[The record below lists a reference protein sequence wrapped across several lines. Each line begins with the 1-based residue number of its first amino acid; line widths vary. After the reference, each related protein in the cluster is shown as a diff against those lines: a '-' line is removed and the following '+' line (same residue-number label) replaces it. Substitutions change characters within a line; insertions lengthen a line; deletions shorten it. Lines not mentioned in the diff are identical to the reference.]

1 MAYSSITK
9 PSLHFNTKLYTG
21 NEAVTTH
28 TGLGFQPDWCWIK
41 DRTQANHNHNLID
54 AVRAAP
60 NIIMSDNTTSQIT
73 DSTDGFTAFASDGF
87 TLGANTSGTQ
97 SYELNKNGNNYVAW
111 NWKGNGAGSTN
122 TSGSI
127 NSTVS
132 VNTTAGFSIVKWT
145 GDNSSVGT
153 IGHGLGVAPSFYVVK
168 RLDATDNWYAYSKFV
183 GNTKVLYL
191 DLTNSQSGA
200 SINYWNNTDP
210 TTTVFTVGDAFRST
224 GNYIAYCF
232 ADKKGYS
239 KFGKYTGNGNADGTF
254 VYTGFKPAFTFLKR
268 TDATGGWIAVDNK
281 RDTFNVAGNFL
292 YPNDNGAEQDLR
304 TSHTPLDFLSNGMK
318 MRSSNLTGTTS
329 LNISDA
335 TYIYWAFAEEPLV
348 ANVGSSIPATA
359 R

>member
-1 MAYSSITK
+1 MAYTTINK

-21 NEAVTTH
+21 
-28 TGLGFQPDWCWIK
+28 TGSELAISGVGFQPDWTWIK
-41 DRTQANHNHNLID
+41 RRDATANGGMFDVVRGATKLI
-54 AVRAAP
+54 
-60 NIIMSDNTTSQIT
+60 SSSQ
-73 DSTDGFTAFASDGF
+73 TDGEQTLAQSLKSFDSDGF
-87 TLGANTSGTQ
+87 TLGTGPNGYVNTSSSSTV
-97 SYELNKNGNNYVAW
+97 SW
-111 NWKGNGAGSTN
+111 NWKAGGAGSTN

-145 GDNSSVGT
+145 GDNNSSGT

-200 SINYWNNTDP
+200 STNYWNNTDP

-239 KFGKYTGNGNADGTF
+239 KFGKYTGNGNADGRF
-254 VYTGFKPAFTFLKR
+254 VYTGFKPAFVMIKQINT
-268 TDATGGWIAVDNK
+268 TGNWALSDNK
-281 RDTFNVAGNFL
+281 RNNTGGGNFVAHTL
-292 YPNDNGAEQDLR
+292 AANLANGESYFGGGSSNKQDY
-304 TSHTPLDFLSNGMK
+304 LSNGFK
-318 MRSSNLTGTTS
+318 IRDTGGYANT
-329 LNISDA
+329 DGG

-348 ANVGSSIPATA
+348 ANVGQGIPATA

>member
-1 MAYSSITK
+1 MAYTTINK

-21 NEAVTTH
+21 
-28 TGLGFQPDWCWIK
+28 TGSELAISGVGFQPDWTWIK
-41 DRTQANHNHNLID
+41 RRDATAHGGMFDVVRGATKLI
-54 AVRAAP
+54 
-60 NIIMSDNTTSQIT
+60 SSSQ
-73 DSTDGFTAFASDGF
+73 TDGEQTLAQSLKSFDSDGF
-87 TLGANTSGTQ
+87 TLGTGPNGYVNTSSSSTV
-97 SYELNKNGNNYVAW
+97 SW
-111 NWKGNGAGSTN
+111 NWKAGGAGSTN

-132 VNTTAGFSIVKWT
+132 VSTTAGFSIVKWT
-145 GDNSSVGT
+145 GDNNSSGT

-239 KFGKYTGNGNADGTF
+239 KFGSYTGNGNADGTF
-254 VYTGFKPAFTFLKR
+254 IYTGFSPAFVMIKETTGTGKWVMKDNR
-268 TDATGGWIAVDNK
+268 RTGINVNQSTIYANETDAEGTPGYELI
-281 RDTFNVAGNFL
+281 
-292 YPNDNGAEQDLR
+292 DL
-304 TSHTPLDFLSNGMK
+304 LSNGFK
-318 MRSSNLTGTTS
+318 QRGTGSYVNGSGTP
-329 LNISDA
+329 
-335 TYIYWAFAEEPLV
+335 YIYMAFAEEPLV
-348 ANVGSSIPATA
+348 ANVGQGIPATA